1 MKTVNLSQRFSV
13 LIALGLASLP
23 LHGQE
28 VEMIYVSGGMLP
40 GGSEL
45 AGQRVGD
52 FKIAKHETT
61 WGQWKAVRAW
71 ALTNGYTDLSNV
83 GSGSSDAH
91 PVLDVSWIDVVK
103 WCNAISEM
111 KGLRPVYKIN
121 GQVVRAG
128 SALPTPDVSANGY
141 RLPREAEWEWAAR
154 GGIMSQG
161 YTYSGGNEL
170 NSVGWYYSNSS
181 EALVNLDPWG
191 GRWGTF
197 PVGLKLPNELG
208 IYDMSGNVW
217 EWCEDNFQDSLYP
230 RLRGGSCG
238 NGEWLCVVGGR
249 GGYYYVTGRDYVGGL
264 RVVQTADGSDSDAD
278 GLSDNAEYR
287 LRDLGFNWQVAQ
299 TSLVATL
306 LENAEAAGLYTS
318 DSIMDLRMGGLMVQ
332 KQGNNAMVSF
342 QPQTTADLS
351 LPFTNN
357 GTAIT
362 NVIPMPGNKGFI
374 RIQATP

>member
-1 MKTVNLSQRFSV
+1 MKTSLRFPRAATV
-13 LIALGLASLP
+13 IAMGLFALP
-23 LHGQE
+23 LSAQDIE
-28 VEMIYVSGGMLP
+28 FVYVSGGVLP
-40 GGSEL
+40 TTSEL

-52 FKIAKHETT
+52 FKIGKYETT
-61 WGQWKAVRAW
+61 WGQWKVVRAW
-71 ALTNGYTDLSNV
+71 AVTNGYTDLSNV

-103 WCNAISEM
+103 WCNALSEM
-111 KGLRPVYKIN
+111 KGLRPVYKI
-121 GQVVRAG
+121 GDQVVKTG
-128 SALPTPDVSANGY
+128 STVPLPDVSADGY
-141 RLPREAEWEWAAR
+141 RLPRESEWEWAAR
-154 GGIMSQG
+154 GGNISQG
-161 YTYSGGNEL
+161 YTYSGGNQM
-170 NSVGWYYSNSS
+170 SDVGWYYSNSS

-191 GRWGTF
+191 GRWGTY

-208 IYDMSGNVW
+208 IYDMSGNIW
-217 EWCEDNFQDSLYP
+217 EWCEDNFQDGLYP

-249 GGYYYVTGRDYVGGL
+249 GGYYYVTGRDYVAGL
-264 RVVQTADGSDSDAD
+264 RIVQTAEGSDSDAD

-306 LENAEAAGLYTS
+306 LENADAAGLYTS
-318 DSIMDLRMGGLMVQ
+318 DSIMDLRMGGLVVQ
-332 KQGNNAMVSF
+332 KQGSNAIVSF

-357 GTAIT
+357 GTPIT
-362 NVIPMPGNKGFI
+362 NVITMPGNKGFI
-374 RIQATP
+374 RIQVTP